1 MPRALLPRR
10 SRERRHSICGGGILS
25 KIPIGSLWWWRDWGP
40 PHWAIPDSYFCVS
53 KKSRNL
59 LISPRKTKYPSLF
72 LCLPLCHF
80 PCQPSP
86 GDSAVVIVQWW
97 KCSGVVPNRLVMNL
111 HSTLLYS
118 GVYHQT
124 IWNRILRKVNSLTIS
139 NFRKIRYP
147 FGTPDYL
154 QIVINQDLT
163 FLYLKQLKLPL
174 QCYDSSSRQSV
185 QENGFWCT
193 NRVAFSWC
201 VTLGNNGTAC
211 RQYDDDIPYRKSL
224 SGVRSRW
231 NTAVCT
237 GEVYLVYRLPAGKD
251 LGKKARSVHE
261 NRGEFLCVVRMGI
274 C

>member
-1 MPRALLPRR
+1 MGARLRPAALSHTWFIFLCFRFLFFQNP
-10 SRERRHSICGGGILS
+10 
-25 KIPIGSLWWWRDWGP
+25 
-40 PHWAIPDSYFCVS
+40 
-53 KKSRNL
+53 RNL
-59 LISPRKTKYPSLF
+59 LIHPRKTKYPSLF

-163 FLYLKQLKLPL
+163 FLYLKQSKLPL

-185 QENGFWCT
+185 QEKPLWCT
-193 NRVAFSWC
+193 KQVKYGSLYRRSVSG
-201 VTLGNNGTAC
+201 VQTAC
-211 RQYDDDIPYRKSL
+211 RQRF
-224 SGVRSRW
+224 G
-231 NTAVCT
+231 
-237 GEVYLVYRLPAGKD
+237 
-251 LGKKARSVHE
+251 
-261 NRGEFLCVVRMGI
+261 
-274 C
+274 